1 MIFCFIV
8 FSHIFGSQNI
18 KKLSLPSFAKGET
31 KKDWLAKLRFAFG
44 FAKTNFQLQ
53 NQNIS
58 FSPRGAWQI
67 VAKWGFGARSAPAE
81 RLCREA
87 NNTQNTE
94 FVKWRYCLDEILTF
108 FEQNPED
115 FAD

>member
-1 MIFCFIV
+1 LAVKILKIIASKFR
-8 FSHIFGSQNI
+8 QRRN
-18 KKLSLPSFAKGET
+18 KKG
-31 KKDWLAKLRFAFG
+31 WLAKLRFALG
-44 FAKTNFQLQ
+44 FAQANFQIQ

-87 NNTQNTE
+87 ISPQND
-94 FVKWRYCLDEILTF
+94 KIPNWRYCLDEILTF